1 MLTLGQG
8 LVVISVLLSVS
19 VAHGDF
25 PRCNCDDDS
34 LWGIENILQCQKV
47 SDLLIALAYF
57 SIPLELLYFISCAN
71 VFPFKWVLVQFGA
84 FIVLCGLTHLLTVW
98 TYAPHSFH
106 LMLALTIFKLL
117 TALVSCAT
125 AITLVTLIPQLLRVK
140 VREVFLKQK
149 AQELNRE
156 VGMMKRQEET
166 SWHVRM
172 LTQEIRKSLDRH
184 TILQTTL
191 VELSKTLLLQ
201 NCAVW
206 MPNAQKTEMVLMYE
220 YKNRNLKLSVP
231 IADPDIIDI
240 WATKEAKILTSNS
253 SLGSASSCGSTAE
266 KGVAAIR
273 MPMLRVSN
281 FKGGTPEF
289 VEACYAILVLV
300 LPGETSHV
308 WSDQELE
315 IVEVVADQVAVA
327 LSHAAV
333 LEESQLMRE
342 ELEAQNRALQLARRN
357 AMMASQA
364 RNSFQK
370 VMSHGMRRPMY
381 TISGLLSVIQFENLD
396 SNQRLIVDMMAKT
409 GSVLSKLINDV
420 MEISTADHG
429 GLSLELHSFQLHP
442 MIKEVAA
449 LAKCLCSCRGYDFE
463 FGVGSSVP
471 DQVIGDEKRIFQ
483 VILHMVGNM
492 ISCGPE
498 EGLSLSCSPGQGLIS
513 FRAYVEDENEAS
525 HTQRWSPWKPEPL
538 SNGYVY
544 VKFEFRN
551 KSNLSN
557 KSSSGTSQLT
567 RKVSG
572 EGSREGLGFTMCKK
586 LVQRMQG
593 NIWVVSGRRG
603 PAESMTLLLKLRP
616 QQTIR
621 VPTEPGS
628 SELLSRSILKGL
640 NILVA
645 DGDSANL
652 TATRKIL
659 EKLGCRVSV
668 VGSGFDCL
676 NALACLSDPW
686 DPIRVVILDIYMAGM
701 DGCEVAHRIRKSSGL
716 WPLIVALTAST
727 DDDIQ
732 EKCLQVGINGIIRK
746 PVLLEAMADELT
758 RIIHQGGPVV

>member
-1 MLTLGQG
+1 
-8 LVVISVLLSVS
+8 
-19 VAHGDF
+19 
-25 PRCNCDDDS
+25 
-34 LWGIENILQCQKV
+34 
-47 SDLLIALAYF
+47 
-57 SIPLELLYFISCAN
+57 
-71 VFPFKWVLVQFGA
+71 
-84 FIVLCGLTHLLTVW
+84 
-98 TYAPHSFH
+98 
-106 LMLALTIFKLL
+106 
-117 TALVSCAT
+117 
-125 AITLVTLIPQLLRVK
+125 
-140 VREVFLKQK
+140 
-149 AQELNRE
+149 
-156 VGMMKRQEET
+156 
-166 SWHVRM
+166 
-172 LTQEIRKSLDRH
+172 
-184 TILQTTL
+184 
-191 VELSKTLLLQ
+191 
-201 NCAVW
+201 
-206 MPNAQKTEMVLMYE
+206 MPSSQKTEMVLMYE

-231 IADPDIIDI
+231 IDDPDIVDI

-253 SLGSASSCGSTAE
+253 SLGSASSCGLTAE
-266 KGVAAIR
+266 NGVAAIR

-381 TISGLLSVIQFENLD
+381 TIAGLLSVIQFEHLD
-396 SNQRLIVDMMAKT
+396 PNQRLIVDMMAKT
-409 GSVLSKLINDV
+409 GGVLSKLINDV
-420 MEISTADHG
+420 MEISTADHS

-449 LAKCLCSCRGYDFE
+449 LAKCLCSCKGYNFE
-463 FGVGSSVP
+463 FELGSSVP

-492 ISCGPE
+492 LNSGSE
-498 EGLSLSCSPGQGLIS
+498 KGLTLSSSPGQGLIS
-513 FRAYVEDENEAS
+513 FRAYVEDENEANL
-525 HTQRWSPWKPEPL
+525 HEQRWSPWKPEPL
-538 SNGYVY
+538 SNDYVY

-551 KSNLSN
+551 KSNMSN
-557 KSSSGTSQLT
+557 KSSSGRSQLA
-567 RKVSG
+567 RRVSG

-593 NIWVVSGRRG
+593 NIWVVSGSRG
-603 PAESMTLLLKLRP
+603 PAESMTLLLKLRS
-616 QQTIR
+616 QQSIR

-628 SELLSRSILKGL
+628 SEPLSRSILKGL
-640 NILVA
+640 NVLVA
-645 DGDSANL
+645 DGDSANR

-659 EKLGCRVSV
+659 EKLGCQVSV
-668 VGSGFDCL
+668 VSSGFDCL

-686 DPIRVVILDIYMAGM
+686 DPIRVVILDVYMTGM
-701 DGCEVAHRIRKSSGL
+701 DGFEVALRVRKASGL

-727 DDDIQ
+727 EEDIQ
-732 EKCLQVGINGIIRK
+732 EKCLQVGINGVIRK
-746 PVLLEAMADELT
+746 PVLLDAMADELT
-758 RIIHQGGPVV
+758 RIIHHGGAVV